1 MAKVLG
7 IGGVFVK
14 AEDTAAL
21 AGWYARVLGFE
32 PQEGWNGAMWPP
44 PEGGFTLWSPFEAK
58 TDYFAPSTLPFM
70 LNLRV
75 DDLDGMIAKVEAAGE
90 TILGRQEESYGRFAW
105 LMDPQGLK
113 IELWEHLEAVSET

>member
-14 AEDTAAL
+14 AQDPQAL
-21 AGWYARVLGFE
+21 ADWYARVLGVE
-32 PQEGWNGAMWPP
+32 LQKGWSGAMWPP
-44 PEGGFTLWSPFEAK
+44 PADGHSLWSAFAAD
-58 TDYFAPSTLPFM
+58 TDYFDPSTQPFM

-75 DDLDGMIAKVEAAGE
+75 DDLDGMVERVQAAGE
-90 TILGRQEESYGRFAW
+90 TILGRQDESYGRFVW

-113 IELWEHLEAVSET
+113 IELWEHLEPST

>member
-14 AEDTAAL
+14 AEDAAAL
-21 AGWYARVLGFE
+21 EAWYQRVLGFE
-32 PQEGWNGAMWPP
+32 ATDFGGAMWPSSG
-44 PEGGFTLWSPFEAK
+44 EGFTLWSAFKAT
-58 TDYFAPSTLPFM
+58 TDYFDPSTQPFM

-75 DDLDGMIAKVEAAGE
+75 DDIEGMVARVEAAGE
-90 TILGRQEESYGRFAW
+90 TILGRQDESYGRFAW

-113 IELWEHLEAVSET
+113 IELWEHLEAPPET

>member
-14 AEDTAAL
+14 AADTAAL
-21 AGWYARVLGFE
+21 EAWYQRVLGFE
-32 PQEGWNGAMWPP
+32 ASEHGGAMWPP
-44 PEGGFTLWSPFEAK
+44 PANGFTLWSPFKAT
-58 TDYFAPSTLPFM
+58 TDYFDPSTQPLM

-75 DDLDGMIAKVEAAGE
+75 DDIDGMVAGVEAAGE
-90 TILGRQEESYGRFAW
+90 TILGRQDESYGRFAW

-113 IELWEHLEAVSET
+113 IELWEHLETPA